1 MDALYG
7 WVSNIVYYLILV
19 TMITNLLPAGKYEKY
34 LRLFAGCILILL
46 VIQPVTDGFRLEEK
60 ISSAFKTLSFENEI
74 GELKYDMEDM
84 ENKRLQELTGRYE
97 AAAAEDIGRM
107 AGNEG
112 FTSHEVS
119 VEIEERTDHPDFGKI
134 KQITVVLKET
144 GETVETGETAAG
156 NQPIEETTSMTDVTP
171 VEPIKVEKIK
181 TDQVNETTSDPPSS
195 KVSAIGKAER
205 VEVKKLKQ
213 EIAGLYQVEEQNVE
227 IRLENE

>member
-7 WVSNIVYYLILV
+7 WVNNIVYYLILV

-144 GETVETGETAAG
+144 GETVETAAG